1 MSLLDENGLTRVW
14 NKMKTWVGNQL
25 PGDFSGATTASAGIH
40 GLVPA
45 PTTTDTE
52 KFLRGD
58 GSWGDGG
65 KPMVVLSYGKSTWND
80 FIEAYNNHVIVYCKA
95 SSNANPATGNQTR
108 QAFMAYV
115 NADPPTE
122 VEFQYYRSVSSH
134 SDSQQGD
141 QVFIYKLTKTG
152 GWSVTTRNSFTKI
165 VAGSNMTSSYSNG
178 ALTLN
183 ATGGGTDE
191 KVTQTESTTD
201 ENYEV
206 LVSGTASTA
215 TTTEGVNKN
224 TKFLYNPYYNSVLI
238 GTKVEGTSNG
248 AYSFGIGTDL
258 VVSGSHSFA
267 QGNHNS
273 ATGPY
278 SHAEGDYNLAS
289 GTESHAEGYMT
300 TAAGVQS
307 HAEGNATYASGPESH
322 TEGIET
328 TASNNMTHAEG
339 NQTLS
344 SGVMSHAEGSN
355 TVASGQGSH
364 AEGLRTTASG
374 NYSHAENGNALA
386 SGLSSHAEGNATY
399 AKGNYSHAEG
409 MVTTA
414 VGLQSHAE
422 GSETYASGSN
432 SHAEGSGTKATQFS
446 AHAEGGASTASGY
459 YAHAEGDYTLA
470 QGVAS
475 HAEGGYTYAKGIF
488 SHAEGNYTTATH
500 DFQHVFGSYNE
511 VDGNESTTT
520 GTYIE
525 IVGNGKREKDPDTQ
539 EWGTTYSNARTL
551 DWEGNETLSGGI
563 IAHYGTI
570 GERKDGSTIGHY
582 SFSQGIENIASGYLS
597 RAIGDNNVASGP
609 YSRAEGTYCTASNYG
624 SIADGE
630 RSLATGSNAHA
641 EGAYTY
647 ASNSFAHAEGW
658 NTTASGPYSHAEG
671 QNNYA
676 TTAAWGS
683 HVEGQQN
690 TVSGGASHIEGYNNS
705 GSANF
710 IHIEGNGNITNAVFS
725 HVEGYQNTCLGSA
738 AYGNGAN
745 HVEGSDNYA
754 SGFTAHAEGQNTRST
769 GGASHS
775 EGSQTTAS
783 AHGAH
788 AEGAN
793 TLASGTHSHAEG
805 LSTTAYAHGHAEGV
819 ETFAKGS
826 YSHAEGFGTTATHD
840 SQHVFGA
847 FNIVDGSEST
857 ARGNYIEIVGNG
869 DRTSQGEVTYSNAR
883 TLDWSGN
890 EVLSGKLTVGAA
902 PTADMD
908 VATKKYVDDADNK
921 LSSSLTQFVTKNI
934 TWNSNPAGYTNG
946 NYYIQFYDTGI
957 STTDYNIESVWVQN
971 SKYKMPCYVCL
982 ENDTQANYNLRL
994 SYLRSDISA
1003 TDLAGAITTIIV
1015 AYKRK

>member
-1 MSLLDENGLTRVW
+1 MSLLDENGLARVW
-14 NKMKTWVGNQL
+14 SKMKTWVGNQL

-115 NADPPTE
+115 NADPPTN

-141 QVFIYKLTKTG
+141 QVFIYKLDKTS

-224 TKFLYNPYYNSVLI
+224 KSFRYNPYKNAV
-238 GTKVEGTSNG
+238 
-248 AYSFGIGTDL
+248 
-258 VVSGSHSFA
+258 
-267 QGNHNS
+267 
-273 ATGPY
+273 
-278 SHAEGDYNLAS
+278 
-289 GTESHAEGYMT
+289 M
-300 TAAGVQS
+300 
-307 HAEGNATYASGPESH
+307 EGN
-322 TEGIET
+322 
-328 TASNNMTHAEG
+328 
-339 NQTLS
+339 
-344 SGVMSHAEGSN
+344 N
-355 TVASGQGSH
+355 TIASGQGSH
-364 AEGLRTTASG
+364 AEGWSTTASG
-374 NYSHAENGNALA
+374 N
-386 SGLSSHAEGNATY
+386 SSHAEGDYTLAQ
-399 AKGNYSHAEG
+399 GSYSHAEG
-409 MVTTA
+409 TGTTA
-414 VGLQSHAE
+414 VGMQSHAE
-422 GSETYASGSN
+422 GIETYTSGSN

-511 VDGNESTTT
+511 VDGSASTTT

-525 IVGNGKREKDPDTQ
+525 IVGNGKKERDPDTQ

-609 YSRAEGTYCTASNYG
+609 YSRAEGTYCTASNFG
-624 SIADGE
+624 SVADGDHV
-630 RSLATGSNAHA
+630 LVTGSNAHA

-647 ASNSFAHAEGW
+647 ASNSYAHAEGW

-690 TVSGGASHIEGYNNS
+690 TVSGGASHIEGYNNL

-710 IHIEGNGNITNAVFS
+710 AHVEGNGNVTNAIFS
-725 HVEGYQNTCLGSA
+725 HVEGYENTC
-738 AYGNGAN
+738 YNGNAS
-745 HVEGSDNYA
+745 HVEGNGNYA
-754 SGFTAHAEGQNTRST
+754 SNFAAHAEGQNTRST

-793 TLASGTHSHAEG
+793 TLASGIHSHAEG

-819 ETFAKGS
+819 ETLAKGR
-826 YSHAEGFGTTATHD
+826 YSHSEGFGTTATHD

-869 DRTSQGEVTYSNAR
+869 ETDSTGLETTYSNAR

-902 PTADMD
+902 PTTDMD
-908 VATKKYVDDADNK
+908 VATKKYVDDADNE
-921 LSSSLTQFVTKNI
+921 LSSSLANLIKIKNYPLTPTASSVVTPYSYYTGYQITDIPNTSTIIGLVVLGGDSINPAYAKLGSDFVLRVYGTKNEQVVVRV
-934 TWNSNPAGYTNG
+934 T
-946 NYYIQFYDTGI
+946 YI
-957 STTDYNIESVWVQN
+957 
-971 SKYKMPCYVCL
+971 
-982 ENDTQANYNLRL
+982 
-994 SYLRSDISA
+994 
-1003 TDLAGAITTIIV
+1003 
-1015 AYKRK
+1015 